1 MTKKHI
7 WAKLLIVALIVA
19 MVSAFFIGCDDK
31 EKGPENTPC
40 TNHVDADSDGKCDNC
55 GADVST
61 PTPPPSSDGVEA
73 LFGILD
79 DAVAKAG
86 GIDNIGNLGTDAY
99 LELAMDQNETIKKVR
114 IDLDL
119 SLDLIPEN
127 NTGYANNGFGFT
139 VSVDN
144 GDGNLNRV
152 FGIWYVDQLEAAENY
167 VYLSAGGQNLK
178 IDALTLA
185 SVLERYNVNA
195 NVPVGDKITD
205 SLVSDAASE
214 VIGMIA
220 GFVTINHET
229 VGNNEVC
236 SLNIRELFNPTGML
250 CGMIDGLLFG
260 NETVDPVIDLGAILA
275 DMGIKM
281 NTASILYDAL
291 PDVNITVTGNYDANK
306 NFESLAIGLNIAGK
320 SDGISLPAIDGGN
333 EVLIESVP
341 ATNLS
346 ATLGYEF
353 ISGEAAW
360 ENVSGVH
367 DAAIA
372 DVDWNEIGVLNFAF
386 KGQLTLGKT
395 AETAKTYNI
404 ELSADINAAAVAE
417 ATFTKRVYYKDADGN
432 YLKNEDG
439 TVKYTDWFYLRDAAL
454 FKDGTRDKD
463 VIDAL
468 LPAINSLYVKMVN
481 VKDPND
487 ILLINLDEKVTMS
500 EGFDFQSGKA
510 SINLSAVTGIL
521 ETFGVD
527 LGDFADMISKI
538 SGEGKGISTILNAVK
553 DILPGLLYKGV
564 PAGATPTTI
573 APAAATAGE
582 LAMAEES
589 EEGSDILST
598 IMSVIDKIKN
608 CITVGT
614 DSITAAGKGPD
625 YAIGGAELDFNI
637 TASLL
642 RNTDKAVNGIE
653 VKFNSPL
660 KLDYNAEIKDGEN
673 VIGTDK
679 VLTVIDVP
687 YLQVGGTGNLFK
699 AAVSVTQDKE
709 LTYTNPDADHE
720 NSASSFSIYVAIDL
734 EKIGYGCATR
744 TPVVLKDGVPTSDIF
759 TNVGWSI
766 SKADVK

>member
-31 EKGPENTPC
+31 EKDPEKTPC
-40 TNHVDADSDGKCDNC
+40 TNHVDANGDGKCDNC

-167 VYLSAGGQNLK
+167 VYLSVDGQNLK

-214 VIGMIA
+214 IIGMIA

-306 NFESLAIGLNIAGK
+306 NFESIAIGLDIAGK

-333 EVLIESVP
+333 KVLIESVP

-360 ENVSGVH
+360 NNVSGVH

-386 KGQLTLGKT
+386 EGQLKLGKT

-432 YLKNEDG
+432 YMKNEDG
-439 TVKYTDWFYLRDAAL
+439 TIMYTDWFYLRDTSL
-454 FKDGTRDKD
+454 FADGARDKD

-468 LPAINSLYVKMVN
+468 LPAINSLYIKMVN
-481 VKDPND
+481 VENPED
-487 ILLINLDEKVTMS
+487 ILLINLDEKVTMDA
-500 EGFDFQSGKA
+500 GLNFTGGKV
-510 SINLSAVTGIL
+510 SIDLAAVTGLL
-521 ETFGVD
+521 ETFGVE
-527 LGDFADMISKI
+527 LPENIASMISKI
-538 SGEGKGISTILNAVK
+538 SGEGKGISTILTAVK
-553 DILPGLLYKGV
+553 EILPGLLYTGV

-589 EEGSDILST
+589 EEGGDILST

-614 DSITAAGKGPD
+614 DSITAAGSGAD
-625 YAIGGAELDFNI
+625 YAIGDATLNFNL

-642 RNTDKAVNGIE
+642 RDAEKNVNGVKVETNEPFVSNYKNGEVVTSIDANVQIGGGEIFKAEAYVNQDKAGADA
-653 VKFNSPL
+653 
-660 KLDYNAEIKDGEN
+660 LDIF
-673 VIGTDK
+673 IG
-679 VLTVIDVP
+679 LTI
-687 YLQVGGTGNLFK
+687 N
-699 AAVSVTQDKE
+699 
-709 LTYTNPDADHE
+709 
-720 NSASSFSIYVAIDL
+720 
-734 EKIGYGCATR
+734 KIGYGCATR
-744 TPVVLKDGVPTSDIF
+744 TPVVLKDGAPTSSIF
-759 TNVGWSI
+759 TEVGWVA
-766 SKADVK
+766 SK

>member
-1 MTKKHI
+1 MHNLGGYQIMTKKHI

-31 EKGPENTPC
+31 TKDPEKTPC
-40 TNHVDADSDGKCDNC
+40 TNHVDANGDGKCDNC

-214 VIGMIA
+214 IIGMIA

-306 NFESLAIGLNIAGK
+306 NFESIAIGLDIAGK

-333 EVLIESVP
+333 KVLIESVP

-360 ENVSGVH
+360 NNVSGVH

-372 DVDWNEIGVLNFAF
+372 DVEWNEIGVLNFAF

-395 AETAKTYNI
+395 AEAKTYNI
-404 ELSADINAAAVAE
+404 ELSADINAAAVAD
-417 ATFTKRVYYKDADGN
+417 ATFVKKLYYTENGVATSK
-432 YLKNEDG
+432 
-439 TVKYTDWFYLRDAAL
+439 DWFYLRGQGPFAGDNEL
-454 FKDGTRDKD
+454 DI
-463 VIDAL
+463 IDTL
-468 LPAINSLYVKMVN
+468 LPAINSLYIKMVN
-481 VKDPND
+481 VGDPSD
-487 ILLINLDEKVTMS
+487 ILLINLDEAITFENLQFK
-500 EGFDFQSGKA
+500 SGKIT
-510 SINLSAVTGIL
+510 INLKALSGIL
-521 ETFGVD
+521 DTFGIKLPENVANMITKLNGTLGVSAFLD
-527 LGDFADMISKI
+527 L
-538 SGEGKGISTILNAVK
+538 VK
-553 DILPGLLYKGV
+553 PVLSSFVYTNV
-564 PAGATPTTI
+564 PEDATTV

-642 RNTDKAVNGIE
+642 RNTDKAVNGIN

>member
-40 TNHVDADSDGKCDNC
+40 TNHVDANGDGKCDNC

-152 FGIWYVDQLEAAENY
+152 FGIWYVDQLEGAENY

-178 IDALTLA
+178 IDALTVA

-214 VIGMIA
+214 IIGMIA

-236 SLNIRELFNPTGML
+236 SLNIRELFNPTGMI

-306 NFESLAIGLNIAGK
+306 NFESLAIGLDIAGK
-320 SDGISLPAIDGGN
+320 SDGISLPSIDGGN
-333 EVLIESVP
+333 KVLIESVP

-353 ISGEAAW
+353 ISGEEAW

-372 DVDWNEIGVLNFAF
+372 DVEWNEIGVLNFAF
-386 KGQLTLGKT
+386 EGQLTLGKT
-395 AETAKTYNI
+395 AETAKTYDI
-404 ELSADINAAAVAE
+404 ELSADINAAAVAD
-417 ATFTKRVYYKDADGN
+417 ATFTKRVYYVDSEGN
-432 YLKNEDG
+432 YLENKDG
-439 TVKYTDWFYLRDAAL
+439 TINYTDWFYLRGAEI
-454 FKDGTRDKD
+454 FGNSNEKD
-463 VIDAL
+463 VIDTL
-468 LPAINSLYVKMVN
+468 LPAINSLYIKMVN
-481 VKDPND
+481 VDDPSD
-487 ILLINLDEKVTMS
+487 ILLINLDEKITM
-500 EGFDFQSGKA
+500 EGMDFASGKV

-521 ETFGVD
+521 DTFGVE
-527 LGDFADMISKI
+527 LPANVTDMISKI
-538 SGEGKGISTILNAVK
+538 SKDNLDVTTLLTLVK
-553 DILPGLLYKGV
+553 PVVSGFIYPKA
-564 PAGATPTTI
+564 PAGYTPTTV
-573 APAAATAGE
+573 APATATAGE

-608 CITVGT
+608 CITIGT

-642 RNTDKAVNGIE
+642 RNTDKAVNGIN

-744 TPVVLKDGVPTSDIF
+744 TPVVLENGNPTSDIF

>member
-40 TNHVDADSDGKCDNC
+40 TNHVDANGDGKCDNC

-220 GFVTINHET
+220 SFVTINHET

-250 CGMIDGLLFG
+250 CGMIDGLFFG

-306 NFESLAIGLNIAGK
+306 NFESIAIGLDIAGK
-320 SDGISLPAIDGGN
+320 TDGISLPSIDDGN
-333 EVLIESVP
+333 KVLIESVP

-360 ENVSGVH
+360 ENVSGVY

-372 DVDWNEIGVLNFAF
+372 GVEWNEIGVLNFAF

-395 AETAKTYNI
+395 AEEAKTYNI
-404 ELSADINAAAVAE
+404 ELSADINAAAVAD
-417 ATFTKRVYYKDADGN
+417 ATFVKKLYYTENGVATSK
-432 YLKNEDG
+432 
-439 TVKYTDWFYLRDAAL
+439 DWFYLRGQGPFAGDNEL
-454 FKDGTRDKD
+454 DI
-463 VIDAL
+463 IDTL
-468 LPAINSLYVKMVN
+468 LPAINSLYIKMVN
-481 VKDPND
+481 VGDPSD
-487 ILLINLDEKVTMS
+487 ILLINLDEAITFENLQFK
-500 EGFDFQSGKA
+500 SGKIT
-510 SINLSAVTGIL
+510 INLKALSGIL
-521 ETFGVD
+521 DTFGIKLPENVANMITKLNGTLGVSAFLD
-527 LGDFADMISKI
+527 L
-538 SGEGKGISTILNAVK
+538 VK
-553 DILPGLLYKGV
+553 PVLSSFVYTNV
-564 PAGATPTTI
+564 PEDATTV

-642 RNTDKAVNGIE
+642 RNTDKAVNGIN

-744 TPVVLKDGVPTSDIF
+744 TPVVLENGNPTSDIF